1 MYIFIFCFIGYRRI
15 DVLNKVNIKVL
26 FKLSMLPITQSLDTF
41 KFLQCNYHFYQIHAF
56 NLKLHASMHNH
67 LSHMTPFQGMVFPYI
82 VK

>member
-56 NLKLHASMHNH
+56 NFIRLQKNYML
-67 LSHMTPFQGMVFPYI
+67 LCIIT
-82 VK
+82 